1 MDIQSEVI
9 FINGTVHL
17 LQERNFGTP
26 IILPSPATPPSSL
39 TATHEAIFRHTFN
52 TGMYKII
59 ATCIERATAMS
70 GSSLEDKEATKLNSK
85 AFYFR

>member
-1 MDIQSEVI
+1 MARCTYSRNE
-9 FINGTVHL
+9 TLVHQQFSLHQLHHPHLSQRLTKPFFL
-17 LQERNFGTP
+17 LRDVTRS
-26 IILPSPATPPSSL
+26 I
-39 TATHEAIFRHTFN
+39 H
-52 TGMYKII
+52 KII